1 MPETGVPGLC
11 DDVPFGTVKWEVV
24 VKPAFPVTVKVVS
37 VVTPRVLTPLT
48 TKLSDLTFAV
58 DAAPVILGTFKV
70 PVTTTFCNVTVP
82 VLPIPAAAILVKAIY
97 MMFFF
102 YLSH

>member
-1 MPETGVPGLC
+1 
-11 DDVPFGTVKWEVV
+11 
-24 VKPAFPVTVKVVS
+24 
-37 VVTPRVLTPLT
+37 
-48 TKLSDLTFAV
+48 LS
-58 DAAPVILGTFKV
+58 
-70 PVTTTFCNVTVP
+70 NVTVP

>member
-24 VKPAFPVTVKVVS
+24 VKPAFPVTVR
-37 VVTPRVLTPLT
+37 TPTVLTPLT

-58 DAAPVILGTFKV
+58 DAAPVMIGTFRT
-70 PVTTTFCNVTVP
+70 PVMFRLSNVTVP